1 MLQLLL
7 RRFVLFCAFL
17 RASLSHFA
25 HLFWPGNQVAS
36 LPVATAA
43 ASAAAAAA
51 AAADHRYK
59 NVGAAERSTK
69 QATPSSL
76 AARTREWSWS
86 RRLFRGALFF
96 GLWQTAIHLLY
107 RPPFKIVIQK
117 FLEKFQS

>member
-1 MLQLLL
+1 MLPPSIHQQHVAAAAAS
-7 RRFVLFCAFL
+7 FCAFCAFL

-51 AAADHRYK
+51 AAADQRYK

-86 RRLFRGALFF
+86 RRLFFVALFF
-96 GLWQTAIHLLY
+96 SVSGKRRYTSFTAHRSKL
-107 RPPFKIVIQK
+107 
-117 FLEKFQS
+117 